1 MTRNITR
8 LKTSL
13 ADKERFM
20 ALAQT
25 RLINR
30 AQRSGIEQ
38 CHDPVESGL
47 CEEVMSV
54 REGITAIQ
62 QMLVEVSSG
71 CTVAALSCLY
81 FLLCFDFSPWLHY
94 AA

>member
-1 MTRNITR
+1 MSRNITR

-38 CHDPVESGL
+38 CHDHVESGL

-54 REGITAIQ
+54 REGIKAIQ
-62 QMLVEVSSG
+62 QMLVEVSPGTPS
-71 CTVAALSCLY
+71 LY
-81 FLLCFDFSPWLHY
+81 CFVYMTCFDSSPWLHY
-94 AA
+94 AV